1 MVCVSRYWDTTDLC
15 QCPLCKQAFYRIPEL
30 KLITAFRDLLDHFK
44 KMRDRD
50 QSPTEPGEV
59 VCEVCTVRK
68 LKALKSCLQCLTSY
82 FETHLQPHEIAPVLK
97 RHISDTPC
105 GETGRPDV

>member
-1 MVCVSRYWDTTDLC
+1 MEPPSSLLSVDQFLCLDVFNEPVSTACGHNFCMVCVSRYWDTTDLC

-50 QSPTEPGEV
+50 QSPTEPG
-59 VCEVCTVRK
+59 
-68 LKALKSCLQCLTSY
+68 
-82 FETHLQPHEIAPVLK
+82 
-97 RHISDTPC
+97 
-105 GETGRPDV
+105 